1 MLHKET
7 VEPAT
12 LDLIRKLQ
20 ADPELQGFQMAG
32 GTALALMIGHRIS
45 VDIDLFSRNEFDA
58 EALSV
63 YLDKKYGFSLQ
74 FIHRN
79 TLKGFIGDVFV
90 DILTHPYPLIG
101 EIIHEENISL
111 MSKQDIAAMKVN
123 AISGN
128 GTRAKDFVDI
138 YFLLKEFTM
147 QEIIGFYGAKYTQHN
162 TFHALKSLTFF
173 EEIDTTV
180 WPKMVQGQI
189 VTLKEVQ
196 DVITSA
202 QKQFLSGNPNLE
214 DK

>member
-45 VDIDLFSRNEFDA
+45 VDIDLFSQNEFDA

-63 YLDKKYGFSLQ
+63 HLDKNYGYSLQ

-79 TLKGFIGDVFV
+79 TLKGFIGNVFV
-90 DILTHPYPLIG
+90 DILTHPYPFVG
-101 EIIHEENISL
+101 EFIHEDEITL
-111 MSKQDIAAMKVN
+111 ISKQDIAAMKVN
-123 AISGN
+123 AIAGN

-147 QEIIGFYGAKYTQHN
+147 KDIIGFYGEKYAQHN
-162 TFHALKSLTFF
+162 TFHALKSLTWFDD
-173 EEIDTTV
+173 IDTTV
-180 WPKMVQGQI
+180 WPRMVKGQN

-196 DVITSA
+196 DVISAA
-202 QKQFLSGNPNLE
+202 QKQYLSEYLKAE
-214 DK
+214 D

>member
-1 MLHKET
+1 MLHTET

-20 ADPELQGFQMAG
+20 ADPELKGFQMAG
-32 GTALALMIGHRIS
+32 GTALSLMIGHRIS
-45 VDIDLFSRNEFDA
+45 IDIDLFSQKEFDA

-63 YLDKKYGFSLQ
+63 HLDKNYGFSLQ

-79 TLKGFIGDVFV
+79 TLKGFIGNVFV
-90 DILTHPYPLIG
+90 DILTHPYPFVG
-101 EIIHEENISL
+101 ELIHEDEITLISR
-111 MSKQDIAAMKVN
+111 QDIAAMKVN
-123 AISGN
+123 AIAGN

-147 QEIIGFYGAKYTQHN
+147 KDIIGFYGEKYAQHN

-173 EEIDTTV
+173 SDIDTAI
-180 WPKMVQGQI
+180 WPKMATGQK

-196 DVITSA
+196 KAISSA
-202 QKQFLSGNPNLE
+202 QKQYLTDYPTPE
-214 DK
+214 DE

>member
-12 LDLIRKLQ
+12 LDLIKKLQ
-20 ADPELQGFQMAG
+20 ADPELSGFQMAG

-45 VDIDLFSRNEFDA
+45 IDIDLFSQKEFDA

-63 YLDKKYGFSLQ
+63 HLDKNYGFSLQ

-90 DILTHPYPLIG
+90 DILTHPYPLVG
-101 EIIHEENISL
+101 ELIHVDEITL

-123 AISGN
+123 AIAGN
-128 GTRAKDFVDI
+128 GTRAKDFVDV

-147 QEIIGFYGAKYTQHN
+147 KEIIGFYGAKYAQHN

-173 EEIDTTV
+173 DDIDTTI
-180 WPKMVQGQI
+180 WPNMAKGET
-189 VTLKEVQ
+189 VTLKEVKK
-196 DVITSA
+196 VINSV
-202 QKQFLSGNPNLE
+202 QKQYLSSIAPDGE
-214 DK
+214 

>member
-12 LDLIRKLQ
+12 LELIKKLQ

-45 VDIDLFSRNEFDA
+45 IDIDLFSQNEFDA
-58 EALSV
+58 EALSAH
-63 YLDKKYGFSLQ
+63 LDKKYGFSLQ

-79 TLKGFIGDVFV
+79 TLKGFIEDVFV
-90 DILTHPYPLIG
+90 DILTHPYQLVG

-138 YFLLKEFTM
+138 YFLLKEFTIK
-147 QEIIGFYGAKYTQHN
+147 EIIGFYGTKYAQHN
-162 TFHALKSLTFF
+162 TFHALKSLTWFDD
-173 EEIDTTV
+173 IDTTV
-180 WPKMVQGQI
+180 WPRMVKGQN

-196 DVITSA
+196 DVISAA
-202 QKQFLSGNPNLE
+202 QKQYLSEYLKAE
-214 DK
+214 D

>member
-12 LDLIRKLQ
+12 LDLIKKLQ
-20 ADPELQGFQMAG
+20 ADPELAGFQMAG

-45 VDIDLFSRNEFDA
+45 IDIDLFSQKEFDA

-63 YLDKKYGFSLQ
+63 HLDKNYGFSLQ

-79 TLKGFIGDVFV
+79 TLKGFIEDVFV
-90 DILTHPYPLIG
+90 DILTHPYTLVGELIHVDG
-101 EIIHEENISL
+101 ITL

-123 AISGN
+123 AIAGN
-128 GTRAKDFVDI
+128 GTRAKDFVDV

-147 QEIIGFYGAKYTQHN
+147 KEIIGFYGAKYAQHN

-173 EEIDTTV
+173 DDIDTTI
-180 WPKMVQGQI
+180 WPNMAKGET
-189 VTLKEVQ
+189 VTLKEVKK
-196 DVITSA
+196 VINSA
-202 QKQFLSGNPNLE
+202 QKQYLSSIAPDGE
-214 DK
+214 